1 MIEKDANK
9 MSKKDKA
16 KIKFMQDGAKIHT
29 AKKTLKWLKYQQIP
43 VMDWPA
49 QSPDLNPIENLWKIL
64 KDRVNRRQPRPMN
77 VEAMAEALLEEWD
90 EIDGDLLLRLC
101 ESMPNRIQLVIA
113 NRGYS
118 CRY

>member
-64 KDRVNRRQPRPMN
+64 N

-90 EIDGDLLLRLC
+90 EIDGDLLLRLVKAC
-101 ESMPNRIQLVIA
+101 LIEYN
-113 NRGYS
+113 
-118 CRY
+118 